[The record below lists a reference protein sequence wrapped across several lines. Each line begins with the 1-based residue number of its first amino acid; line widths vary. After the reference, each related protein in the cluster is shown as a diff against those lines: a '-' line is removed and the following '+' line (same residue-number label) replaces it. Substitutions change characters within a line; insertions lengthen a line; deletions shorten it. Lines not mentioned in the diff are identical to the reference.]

1 MITYVKAYFVD
12 PFFIR
17 SLIIPFFMKTSP
29 KRVLN
34 DFFILNFKTYCTVF
48 FIALTLV
55 SFGQTKQAVNKDTLA
70 NENKQLD
77 LLMQQLNEASL
88 KENKTN
94 YEFNVLTNM
103 QNASFNLIN
112 EEIQKANTILKEG
125 IDYKGFTK
133 ELELLVEW
141 KEKSVKGI
149 VQNVSKMQ
157 TARDLTTT
165 SLLLK
170 ELLKRTDY
178 QLDRISLNNKSLS
191 GIQRRMDSLA
201 TDKIFYQI
209 PAQEAAKKN
218 YYQRMVLMAKDLNI
232 ANTNLKNA
240 IDSIQKLEV
249 NGKMFKFSLE
259 SDLAVVNNARKKLS
273 EKVNSI
279 SPDIV
284 DAKEKGLSF
293 VENFV
298 HSFTKGY
305 LLYIFYF
312 ANQTGILSLLLLF
325 IIGLTLYLRVIRSKY
340 KRANLYENLKY
351 PGHVLNYPLAASIL
365 IMISIFQFFLP
376 SPPFVFSA
384 FLWIIAGLAL
394 TLILYKSVSKYLFLI
409 WIAFF
414 VLNNLAFQDNLL
426 LLYTVSESR
435 FVLFLSV
442 IGLALGLYVFWN
454 RKKKDKEIQEKS
466 FVIALLVF
474 MIFECAAMILSFAN
488 CYNLAK
494 ILMTN
499 GYFTI
504 LIAYQ
509 LIWSFGLSLD
519 ILNFSKY
526 LSQSEEEALLEEE
539 KEEESFKVPSFI
551 YVLFA
556 IAWYV
561 LISRNSY
568 SFQSFIEPISEVFY
582 EEKQFGEFKF
592 SFNAIFL
599 FFFILF
605 MSGLSAKIVSF
616 LTTESKG
623 ANGGT
628 PKSGLGSWLLLIRI
642 AIITIG
648 VLIAFISVGI
658 PMDKIALMISALSV
672 GIGFGL
678 QNVINNL
685 VSGLIIAF
693 EKPINLDDI
702 VEVGGQTGKMK
713 SIGIRS
719 SVITTWDGAD
729 VIIPNGDLLSQHLV
743 NWTMGSNRRRFEI
756 DLGVAY
762 GSDLNE
768 VKTILIEVLMQH
780 ELVLKNPA
788 PMVWVTKFNDSSID
802 FAVKYW
808 VPHFNFG
815 NDVRNDLIIA
825 IDVAFKANGIEIPF
839 PQQDLHI
846 RSNVSVNN
854 DENLDKE

>member
-1 MITYVKAYFVD
+1 MQ
-12 PFFIR
+12 
-17 SLIIPFFMKTSP
+17 FFMKNSK
-29 KRVLN
+29 KRALTDFFYFNSKSTYVVF
-34 DFFILNFKTYCTVF
+34 FFILNS
-48 FIALTLV
+48 IA
-55 SFGQTKQAVNKDTLA
+55 FGQTKQAVNKDTLA
-70 NENKQLD
+70 KENKQLD
-77 LLMQQLNEASL
+77 VLMQQLNAESL

-94 YEFNVLTNM
+94 YEFNVLTNK
-103 QNASFNLIN
+103 QNSSFNSLN
-112 EEIQKANTILKEG
+112 EEIQKASTVLKEG
-125 IDYKGFTK
+125 IDYKGFTT
-133 ELELLVEW
+133 ELALLVDW
-141 KEKSVKGI
+141 KEKSLKGI
-149 VQNVSKMQ
+149 VKDVNKMQ
-157 TARDLTTT
+157 TIRDLTTT
-165 SLLLK
+165 SILLN
-170 ELLKRTDY
+170 ELIKRTDY
-178 QLDRISLNNKSLS
+178 QLDKIAVNNRELS

-201 TDKIFYQI
+201 TDPIFYKI
-209 PAQEAAKKN
+209 PNQEVAKKN
-218 YYQRMVLMAKDLNI
+218 YYQRMFSLTKDLNE
-232 ANTNLKNA
+232 ANKNLKNA
-240 IDSIQKLEV
+240 IDSIQKLEI
-249 NGKMFKFSLE
+249 NGKLFKYGLE
-259 SDLAVVNNARKKLS
+259 SDLAIVNNARKILS
-273 EKVNSI
+273 KKVNSGA
-279 SPDIV
+279 SDIV
-284 DAKEKGLSF
+284 VGNDKPLSF
-293 VENFV
+293 AENFV
-298 HSFTKGY
+298 HSFGKGS
-305 LLYIFYF
+305 LLFIFYY
-312 ANQTGILSLLLLF
+312 ANQSGILGLLFFF

-340 KRANLYENLKY
+340 KKADLYENLKY
-351 PGHVLNYPLAASIL
+351 PGHVLNYPFAASVL

-384 FLWIIAGLAL
+384 FLWTIGGIA
-394 TLILYKSVSKYLFLI
+394 LILIIYKSSNRYWFLI
-409 WIAFF
+409 GMAFLL
-414 VLNNLAFQDNLL
+414 LNFLAFQDNLL
-426 LLYTVSESR
+426 LLYSPSEFR
-435 FVLFLSV
+435 FVLFLSL
-442 IGLALGLYVFWN
+442 IGLALGIYVLFN
-454 RKKKDKEIQEKS
+454 RNKKGREIEEKS
-466 FVIALLVF
+466 FAVALVVFIVLEFFAVIF
-474 MIFECAAMILSFAN
+474 SFSN
-488 CYNLAK
+488 SYNLSK
-494 ILMTN
+494 LLMTY

-509 LIWSFGLSLD
+509 LIWAFGLSLD

-526 LSQSEEEALLEEE
+526 LTQTEEEELLSAE
-539 KEEESFKVPSFI
+539 KEETQFKVPAFI
-551 YVLFA
+551 YVLFGL
-556 IAWYV
+556 AWFV
-561 LISRNSY
+561 LINRNSY
-568 SFQSFIEPISEVFY
+568 GFQSFIEPIAQAFY

-592 SFNAIFL
+592 SFNSIFL

-616 LTTESKG
+616 LTTESKTT
-623 ANGGT
+623 ANGAA
-628 PKSGLGSWLLLIRI
+628 KSGLGSWLLLIRI
-642 AIITIG
+642 AIITLG

-802 FAVKYW
+802 FAIKYW

-846 RSNVSVNN
+846 RSNVSANN

>member
-1 MITYVKAYFVD
+1 MQ
-12 PFFIR
+12 
-17 SLIIPFFMKTSP
+17 FFMKNSK
-29 KRVLN
+29 KRAFTDFFYFNFKSTYVVF
-34 DFFILNFKTYCTVF
+34 FFILNS
-48 FIALTLV
+48 IA
-55 SFGQTKQAVNKDTLA
+55 FGQTKQAVNKDTLA
-70 NENKQLD
+70 KENKQLD
-77 LLMQQLNEASL
+77 ALMQQLNAASL
-88 KENKTN
+88 NENKTN
-94 YEFNVLTNM
+94 YEFNVLTNK
-103 QNASFNLIN
+103 QNSSFNSLN
-112 EEIQKANTILKEG
+112 EEIQKASTVLKEG
-125 IDYKGFTK
+125 IDYKGFTA
-133 ELELLVEW
+133 ELALLVDW
-141 KEKSVKGI
+141 KEKSLKGI
-149 VQNVSKMQ
+149 VKDVNKMQ
-157 TARDLTTT
+157 TIRDLTTT
-165 SLLLK
+165 SILLN
-170 ELLKRTDY
+170 ELIKRTDY
-178 QLDRISLNNKSLS
+178 QLDKIAVNNRELS

-201 TDKIFYQI
+201 TDPIFYKI
-209 PAQEAAKKN
+209 PNQEVAKKN
-218 YYQRMVLMAKDLNI
+218 YYQRMFSLTKDLNE
-232 ANTNLKNA
+232 ANKNLKNA
-240 IDSIQKLEV
+240 IDSIQKLEI
-249 NGKMFKFSLE
+249 NGKLFKYGLE
-259 SDLAVVNNARKKLS
+259 SDLAIVNNARKILS
-273 EKVNSI
+273 KKVNSGA
-279 SPDIV
+279 SDIV
-284 DAKEKGLSF
+284 VGNDKPLSF
-293 VENFV
+293 AENFV
-298 HSFTKGY
+298 HSFGKGS
-305 LLYIFYF
+305 LLFIFYY
-312 ANQTGILSLLLLF
+312 ANQSGILGLLFFF

-340 KRANLYENLKY
+340 KKADLYENLKY
-351 PGHVLNYPLAASIL
+351 PGHVLNYPFAASVL

-384 FLWIIAGLAL
+384 FLWTISGIAL
-394 TLILYKSVSKYLFLI
+394 TLIIYKSSNRYWFLI
-409 WIAFF
+409 GMAFLL
-414 VLNNLAFQDNLL
+414 LNFLAFQDNLL
-426 LLYTVSESR
+426 LLYSPSEFR
-435 FVLFLSV
+435 FVLFLSL
-442 IGLALGLYVFWN
+442 IGLALGIYVLFN
-454 RKKKDKEIQEKS
+454 RNKKGREIEEKS
-466 FVIALLVF
+466 FAVALVVFIVLEFFAVIF
-474 MIFECAAMILSFAN
+474 SFSNA
-488 CYNLAK
+488 YNLSK
-494 ILMTN
+494 LLMTY

-509 LIWSFGLSLD
+509 LIWAFGLSLD

-526 LSQSEEEALLEEE
+526 LTQTEEEELLSAE
-539 KEEESFKVPSFI
+539 KEETQFKVPAFI
-551 YVLFA
+551 YVLFGL
-556 IAWYV
+556 AWFV
-561 LISRNSY
+561 LINRNSY
-568 SFQSFIEPISEVFY
+568 GFQSFIEPIAQAFY

-592 SFNAIFL
+592 SFNSIFL

-616 LTTESKG
+616 LTTESKTT
-623 ANGGT
+623 ANGAA
-628 PKSGLGSWLLLIRI
+628 KSGLGSWLLLIRI
-642 AIITIG
+642 AIITLG

-802 FAVKYW
+802 FAIKYW

-846 RSNVSVNN
+846 RSNVSANN

>member
-1 MITYVKAYFVD
+1 MQ
-12 PFFIR
+12 
-17 SLIIPFFMKTSP
+17 FFMKNSK
-29 KRVLN
+29 KRAFTDFFYFNFKSTYVVF
-34 DFFILNFKTYCTVF
+34 FFILNS
-48 FIALTLV
+48 IA
-55 SFGQTKQAVNKDTLA
+55 FGQTKQAVNKDTLA
-70 NENKQLD
+70 KENKQLD
-77 LLMQQLNEASL
+77 VLMQQLNAESL

-94 YEFNVLTNM
+94 YEFNVLTNK
-103 QNASFNLIN
+103 QNSSFNSLN
-112 EEIQKANTILKEG
+112 EEIQKASTVLKEG
-125 IDYKGFTK
+125 IDYKGFTT
-133 ELELLVEW
+133 ELALLVDW
-141 KEKSVKGI
+141 KEKSLKGI
-149 VQNVSKMQ
+149 VKDVNKMQ
-157 TARDLTTT
+157 TIRDLTTT
-165 SLLLK
+165 SILLN
-170 ELLKRTDY
+170 ELIKRTDY
-178 QLDRISLNNKSLS
+178 QLDKIAVNNRELS

-201 TDKIFYQI
+201 TDPIFYKI
-209 PAQEAAKKN
+209 PNQEVAKKN
-218 YYQRMVLMAKDLNI
+218 YYQRMFSLTKDLNE
-232 ANTNLKNA
+232 ANKSLKNA
-240 IDSIQKLEV
+240 IDSIQKLEI
-249 NGKMFKFSLE
+249 NGKLFKYGLE
-259 SDLAVVNNARKKLS
+259 SDLAIVNNARKVLS
-273 EKVNSI
+273 KKVNSGA
-279 SPDIV
+279 SDIV
-284 DAKEKGLSF
+284 VGNDKPLSF

-298 HSFTKGY
+298 HSFGKGS
-305 LLYIFYF
+305 LLFIFYY
-312 ANQTGILSLLLLF
+312 ANQSGILGLLFFF

-340 KRANLYENLKY
+340 KKADLYENLKY
-351 PGHVLNYPLAASIL
+351 PGHVLNYPFAASVL

-384 FLWIIAGLAL
+384 FLWTISGIA
-394 TLILYKSVSKYLFLI
+394 LILIIYKSSNRYWFLI
-409 WIAFF
+409 GIAFLL
-414 VLNNLAFQDNLL
+414 LNFLAFQDNLL
-426 LLYTVSESR
+426 LLYSPSEFR
-435 FVLFLSV
+435 FVLFLSL
-442 IGLALGLYVFWN
+442 IGLALGIYVLFN
-454 RKKKDKEIQEKS
+454 RNKKGREIEEKS
-466 FVIALLVF
+466 FAVALVVFIVLEFFAVIF
-474 MIFECAAMILSFAN
+474 SFSN
-488 CYNLAK
+488 SYNLSK
-494 ILMTN
+494 VLMTY

-509 LIWSFGLSLD
+509 LIWAFGLSLD

-526 LSQSEEEALLEEE
+526 LTQTEEEELLSAE
-539 KEEESFKVPSFI
+539 KEETQFKVPAFI
-551 YVLFA
+551 YVLFGL
-556 IAWYV
+556 AWFV
-561 LISRNSY
+561 LINRNSY
-568 SFQSFIEPISEVFY
+568 GFQSFIEPIAQAFY

-592 SFNAIFL
+592 SFNSIFL

-616 LTTESKG
+616 LTTESKTT
-623 ANGGT
+623 ANGAA
-628 PKSGLGSWLLLIRI
+628 KSGLGSWLLLIRI
-642 AIITIG
+642 AIITLG

-802 FAVKYW
+802 FAIKYW

-846 RSNVSVNN
+846 RSNVSANN

>member
-1 MITYVKAYFVD
+1 MQ
-12 PFFIR
+12 
-17 SLIIPFFMKTSP
+17 FFMKNSK
-29 KRVLN
+29 KRAFTDFFYFNFKSTYVVF
-34 DFFILNFKTYCTVF
+34 FFILNS
-48 FIALTLV
+48 IA
-55 SFGQTKQAVNKDTLA
+55 FGQTKQAVNKDTLA
-70 NENKQLD
+70 KENKQLD
-77 LLMQQLNEASL
+77 VLMQQLNAESL

-94 YEFNVLTNM
+94 YEFNVLTNK
-103 QNASFNLIN
+103 QNSSFNSLN
-112 EEIQKANTILKEG
+112 EEIQKASTVLKEG
-125 IDYKGFTK
+125 IDYKGFTT
-133 ELELLVEW
+133 ELALLVDW
-141 KEKSVKGI
+141 KEKSLKGI
-149 VQNVSKMQ
+149 VKDVNKMQ
-157 TARDLTTT
+157 TIRDLTTT
-165 SLLLK
+165 SILLN
-170 ELLKRTDY
+170 ELIKRTDY
-178 QLDRISLNNKSLS
+178 QLDKIAVNNRELS

-201 TDKIFYQI
+201 TDPIFYKI
-209 PAQEAAKKN
+209 PNQEVAKKN
-218 YYQRMVLMAKDLNI
+218 YYQRMFSLTKDLNE
-232 ANTNLKNA
+232 ANKNLKNA
-240 IDSIQKLEV
+240 IDSIQKLEI
-249 NGKMFKFSLE
+249 NGKLFKYGLE
-259 SDLAVVNNARKKLS
+259 SDLAIVNNARKILS
-273 EKVNSI
+273 KKVNSGA
-279 SPDIV
+279 SDIV
-284 DAKEKGLSF
+284 VGNDKPLSF
-293 VENFV
+293 AENFV
-298 HSFTKGY
+298 HSFGKGS
-305 LLYIFYF
+305 LLFIFYY
-312 ANQTGILSLLLLF
+312 ANQSGILGLLFFF

-340 KRANLYENLKY
+340 KKADLYENLKY
-351 PGHVLNYPLAASIL
+351 PGHVLNYPFAASVL

-384 FLWIIAGLAL
+384 FLWTISGIAL
-394 TLILYKSVSKYLFLI
+394 TLIIYKSSNRYWFLI
-409 WIAFF
+409 GMAFLL
-414 VLNNLAFQDNLL
+414 LNFLAFQDNLL
-426 LLYTVSESR
+426 LLYSPSEFR
-435 FVLFLSV
+435 FVLFLSL
-442 IGLALGLYVFWN
+442 IGLALGIYVLFN
-454 RKKKDKEIQEKS
+454 RNKKGREIEEKS
-466 FVIALLVF
+466 FAVALVVFIVLEFFAVIF
-474 MIFECAAMILSFAN
+474 SFSNA
-488 CYNLAK
+488 YNLSK
-494 ILMTN
+494 LLMTY

-509 LIWSFGLSLD
+509 LIWAFGLSLD

-526 LSQSEEEALLEEE
+526 LTQTEEEELLSAE
-539 KEEESFKVPSFI
+539 KEETQFKVPAFI
-551 YVLFA
+551 YVLFGL
-556 IAWYV
+556 AWFV
-561 LISRNSY
+561 LINRNSY
-568 SFQSFIEPISEVFY
+568 GFQSFIEPIAQAFY

-592 SFNAIFL
+592 SFNSIFL

-616 LTTESKG
+616 LTTESKTT
-623 ANGGT
+623 ANGAA
-628 PKSGLGSWLLLIRI
+628 KSGLGSWLLLIRI
-642 AIITIG
+642 AIITLG

-802 FAVKYW
+802 FAIKYW

-846 RSNVSVNN
+846 RSNFSANN

>member
-1 MITYVKAYFVD
+1 MQ
-12 PFFIR
+12 
-17 SLIIPFFMKTSP
+17 FFMKNSK
-29 KRVLN
+29 KRAFTDFFYFNFKSTYVVF
-34 DFFILNFKTYCTVF
+34 FFILNS
-48 FIALTLV
+48 IA
-55 SFGQTKQAVNKDTLA
+55 FGQTKQAVNKDTLA
-70 NENKQLD
+70 KENKQLD
-77 LLMQQLNEASL
+77 VLMQQLNAESL

-94 YEFNVLTNM
+94 YEFNVLTNK
-103 QNASFNLIN
+103 QNSSFNSLN
-112 EEIQKANTILKEG
+112 EEIQKASTVLKEG
-125 IDYKGFTK
+125 IDYKGFTT
-133 ELELLVEW
+133 ELALLVDW
-141 KEKSVKGI
+141 KEKSLKGI
-149 VQNVSKMQ
+149 VKDVNKMQ
-157 TARDLTTT
+157 TIRDLTTT
-165 SLLLK
+165 SILLN
-170 ELLKRTDY
+170 ELIKRTDY
-178 QLDRISLNNKSLS
+178 QLDKIAVNNRELS

-201 TDKIFYQI
+201 TDPIFYKI
-209 PAQEAAKKN
+209 PNQEVAKKN
-218 YYQRMVLMAKDLNI
+218 YYQRMFSLTKDLNE
-232 ANTNLKNA
+232 ANKNLKNA
-240 IDSIQKLEV
+240 IDSIQKLEI
-249 NGKMFKFSLE
+249 NGKLFKYGLE
-259 SDLAVVNNARKKLS
+259 SDLAIVNNARKILS
-273 EKVNSI
+273 KKVNSGA
-279 SPDIV
+279 SDIV
-284 DAKEKGLSF
+284 VGNDKPLSF
-293 VENFV
+293 AENFV
-298 HSFTKGY
+298 HSFGKGS
-305 LLYIFYF
+305 LLFIFYY
-312 ANQTGILSLLLLF
+312 ANQSGILGLLFFF

-340 KRANLYENLKY
+340 KKADLYENLKY
-351 PGHVLNYPLAASIL
+351 PGHVLNYPFAASVL

-384 FLWIIAGLAL
+384 FLWTISGIAL
-394 TLILYKSVSKYLFLI
+394 TLIIYKSSNRYWFLI
-409 WIAFF
+409 GMAFLL
-414 VLNNLAFQDNLL
+414 LNFLAFQDNLL
-426 LLYTVSESR
+426 LLYSPSEFR
-435 FVLFLSV
+435 FVLFLSL
-442 IGLALGLYVFWN
+442 IGLALGIYVLFN
-454 RKKKDKEIQEKS
+454 RNKKGREIEEKS
-466 FVIALLVF
+466 FAVALVVFIVLEFFAVIF
-474 MIFECAAMILSFAN
+474 SFSNA
-488 CYNLAK
+488 YNLSK
-494 ILMTN
+494 LLMTY

-509 LIWSFGLSLD
+509 LIWAFGLSLD

-526 LSQSEEEALLEEE
+526 LTQTEEEELLSAE
-539 KEEESFKVPSFI
+539 KEETQFKVPAFI
-551 YVLFA
+551 YVLFGL
-556 IAWYV
+556 AWFV
-561 LISRNSY
+561 LINRNSY
-568 SFQSFIEPISEVFY
+568 GFQSFIEPIAQAFY

-592 SFNAIFL
+592 SFNSIFL

-616 LTTESKG
+616 LTTESKTT
-623 ANGGT
+623 ANGAA
-628 PKSGLGSWLLLIRI
+628 KSGIGSWLLLIRI
-642 AIITIG
+642 AIITLG

-802 FAVKYW
+802 FAIKYW

-846 RSNVSVNN
+846 RSNVSANN

>member
-1 MITYVKAYFVD
+1 MQ
-12 PFFIR
+12 
-17 SLIIPFFMKTSP
+17 FFMKNSK
-29 KRVLN
+29 KRPFTDFFYFNSKSTYVVF
-34 DFFILNFKTYCTVF
+34 FFILNS
-48 FIALTLV
+48 IA
-55 SFGQTKQAVNKDTLA
+55 FGQTKEAVNKDTLA
-70 NENKQLD
+70 KENKQLD
-77 LLMQQLNEASL
+77 ALMQQLNAESL
-88 KENKTN
+88 NENKTN
-94 YEFNVLTNM
+94 YEFNVLTNK
-103 QNASFNLIN
+103 QNSSFNLLN

-178 QLDRISLNNKSLS
+178 QLDRISSNNKSLS
-191 GIQRRMDSLA
+191 EIQRRMDSLA

-284 DAKEKGLSF
+284 DAKEKSLSF

-305 LLYIFYF
+305 LLFIFYF

-351 PGHVLNYPLAASIL
+351 PGNVLNYPLAASIL

-442 IGLALGLYVFWN
+442 IGLALGLYVFLN

-474 MIFECAAMILSFAN
+474 MVFEFSAMVLSFAN
-488 CYNLAK
+488 CYNLSK
-494 ILMTN
+494 ILMTY

-526 LSQSEEEALLEEE
+526 LSQSEEDALLAEE
-539 KEEESFKVPSFI
+539 KEGESFKVPSFI

-568 SFQSFIEPISEVFY
+568 SFQSFIEPISEAFY

-616 LTTESKG
+616 LTTDNKG
-623 ANGGT
+623 ANNGT

-768 VKTILIEVLMQH
+768 VKTILIEILMQH

-846 RSNVSVNN
+846 RPNVSNNN

>member
-1 MITYVKAYFVD
+1 
-12 PFFIR
+12 
-17 SLIIPFFMKTSP
+17 MKISP
-29 KRVLN
+29 KRVRQN
-34 DFFILNFKTYCTVF
+34 VFVLNFKRCVSVLFFAMTLITY
-48 FIALTLV
+48 
-55 SFGQTKQAVNKDTLA
+55 GQSKDGIKNDA
-70 NENKQLD
+70 KAKENKRLD
-77 LLMQQLNEASL
+77 SLMQQLNAASL

-94 YEFNVLTNM
+94 YAFNVLTNR
-103 QNASFNLIN
+103 QNSSFNLIN
-112 EEIQKANTILKEG
+112 EEIQRANTTLKEG

-133 ELELLVEW
+133 ELALLVEW
-141 KEKSVKGI
+141 KDKSVKGI
-149 VQNVSKMQ
+149 VKNVSKMQ
-157 TARDLTTT
+157 TVRDLTTT

-178 QLDRISLNNKSLS
+178 QLDRISSNNKSLS
-191 GIQRRMDSLA
+191 GIQRRIDSLA
-201 TDKIFYQI
+201 TDNIFYQI
-209 PAQEAAKKN
+209 PVQESAKKN
-218 YYQRMVLMAKDLNI
+218 YYQRMVLMVKDLNN

-259 SDLAVVNNARKKLS
+259 SDLAIVNNVRKKLS
-273 EKVNSI
+273 KKVNSI
-279 SPDIV
+279 SPDV
-284 DAKEKGLSF
+284 ADQKEIGLTLA
-293 VENFV
+293 ENFI
-298 HSFTKGY
+298 HSFIKGY
-305 LLYIFYF
+305 LLFVFYF

-340 KRANLYENLKY
+340 KKANLYENLKY

-384 FLWIIAGLAL
+384 FLWIIGGLAL
-394 TLILYKSVSKYLFLI
+394 TRILYKSVSKYWFFI
-409 WIAFF
+409 WMAFF
-414 VLNNLAFQDNLL
+414 VCNNLAFQDNLL
-426 LLYTVSESR
+426 LLFSVSESR

-442 IGLALGLYVFWN
+442 IGFALGFYVFWN
-454 RKKKDKEIQEKS
+454 RKDKEKEIHEKS

-474 MIFECAAMILSFAN
+474 VIFELCAMILSIAN

-494 ILMTN
+494 IFMTN

-509 LIWSFGLSLD
+509 LIWAFGLSLD

-526 LSQSEEEALLEEE
+526 LSRSEEEVLLKEE
-539 KEEESFKVPSFI
+539 KEEKNFKVPAFI

-556 IAWYV
+556 IGWYI

-568 SFQSFIEPISEVFY
+568 SFQSFIEPISEAFY

-616 LTTESKG
+616 LTTDSKG
-623 ANGGT
+623 TNSGK

-648 VLIAFISVGI
+648 VLIAFVAVGI

-762 GSDLNE
+762 GSDLKE
-768 VKTILIEVLMQH
+768 VKTILIDILMQH

-802 FAVKYW
+802 FAIKYW

-815 NDVRNDLIIA
+815 NDVKNDLIIA
-825 IDVAFKANGIEIPF
+825 IDVAFKVNGIEIPF
-839 PQQDLHI
+839 PQQDLYI
-846 RSNVSVNN
+846 RSNVSNSN

>member
-1 MITYVKAYFVD
+1 MQ
-12 PFFIR
+12 
-17 SLIIPFFMKTSP
+17 FFMKNSK
-29 KRVLN
+29 KRALTDFFYFNSKSTYVVF
-34 DFFILNFKTYCTVF
+34 FFILNS
-48 FIALTLV
+48 IA
-55 SFGQTKQAVNKDTLA
+55 FGQTKEAVNKDTLA
-70 NENKQLD
+70 KENKQLD
-77 LLMQQLNEASL
+77 ALMQQLNAASL
-88 KENKTN
+88 NENKTN
-94 YEFNVLTNM
+94 YEFNVLNNK
-103 QNASFNLIN
+103 QNSSFNLLN
-112 EEIQKANTILKEG
+112 EEIQKASTVLKEG
-125 IDYKGFTK
+125 IDYKGFTA
-133 ELELLVEW
+133 ELALLVDW
-141 KEKSVKGI
+141 KEKSLKGI
-149 VQNVSKMQ
+149 VKDVNKMQ
-157 TARDLTTT
+157 TIRDLTTT
-165 SLLLK
+165 SILLN
-170 ELLKRTDY
+170 ELIKRTDY
-178 QLDRISLNNKSLS
+178 QLDKIAVNNRELS

-201 TDKIFYQI
+201 TDPIFYKI
-209 PAQEAAKKN
+209 PNQEVAKKN
-218 YYQRMVLMAKDLNI
+218 YYQRMFSLTKDLNE
-232 ANTNLKNA
+232 ANKSLKNA
-240 IDSIQKLEV
+240 IDSIQKLEI
-249 NGKMFKFSLE
+249 NGKLFKYSLE
-259 SDLAVVNNARKKLS
+259 SDLAIVNNARKILS
-273 EKVNSI
+273 KKVNSGA
-279 SPDIV
+279 SDIV
-284 DAKEKGLSF
+284 VGNDKPLSF

-298 HSFTKGY
+298 HSFGKGS
-305 LLYIFYF
+305 LLFIFYY
-312 ANQTGILSLLLLF
+312 ANQSGILGLLFFF

-340 KRANLYENLKY
+340 KKADLYENLKY
-351 PGHVLNYPLAASIL
+351 PGHVLNYPFAASVL

-384 FLWIIAGLAL
+384 FLWTISGIAL
-394 TLILYKSVSKYLFLI
+394 TLIIYKSSNRYWFLI
-409 WIAFF
+409 GIAFLL
-414 VLNNLAFQDNLL
+414 LNFLAFQDNLL
-426 LLYTVSESR
+426 LLYSPSEFR
-435 FVLFLSV
+435 FVLFLSL
-442 IGLALGLYVFWN
+442 IGLALGIYVLFN
-454 RKKKDKEIQEKS
+454 RNKKGREIEEKS
-466 FVIALLVF
+466 FAVALVVFIVLEFFAVIF
-474 MIFECAAMILSFAN
+474 SFSN
-488 CYNLAK
+488 SYNLSK
-494 ILMTN
+494 VLMTY

-509 LIWSFGLSLD
+509 LIWAFGLSLD

-526 LSQSEEEALLEEE
+526 LTQTEEEELLSAE
-539 KEEESFKVPSFI
+539 KEETQFKVPAFI
-551 YVLFA
+551 YVLFGL
-556 IAWYV
+556 AWFV
-561 LISRNSY
+561 LINRNSY
-568 SFQSFIEPISEVFY
+568 GFQSFIEPIAQAFY

-592 SFNAIFL
+592 SFNSIFL

-616 LTTESKG
+616 LTTESKTT
-623 ANGGT
+623 ANGAA
-628 PKSGLGSWLLLIRI
+628 KSGLGSWLLLIRI
-642 AIITIG
+642 AIITLG

-802 FAVKYW
+802 FAIKYW

-846 RSNVSVNN
+846 RSNVSANN